1 VYAKVTAQNIK
12 GWSEESEI
20 GNGGVILWGPSAPY
34 NIALNSDLTTRFNA
48 AFTWEAVADPRG
60 TPVIDYQIWY
70 DQALEDWVMLME
82 GVTDHSYVV
91 YNLVTSYTYFFKVR
105 ARNAHDYGDFSEIL
119 GILVA

>member
-1 VYAKVTAQNIK
+1 
-12 GWSEESEI
+12 
-20 GNGGVILWGPSAPY
+20 
-34 NIALNSDLTTRFNA
+34 LTTRFNA